1 MVQYPRW
8 VVIKGC
14 SLIAT
19 DNLIITDNPCIYI
32 AATSVC
38 AGILF
43 TKKGVNMEYNNYNE
57 FLNTEEWKQVAEMV
71 KDRDGHKCVICGST
85 ENLNAHHICYEG
97 DCLDENDIVTLCNR
111 CHECLHDGIKKMR
124 EAVSGGVYEMLSD
137 KLSDIVLD
145 FYKRSFTK
153 NEGRFEVCN
162 HENFLKL
169 QSVLDK
175 SIKNQIRSNGELA
188 DAIGTLERTAYEALS
203 KDKIVAERVDF
214 VQRALK
220 IGMKPW
226 EIQKRL
232 KITEKQYFK
241 LIKKIKDGAQN
252 G

>member
-1 MVQYPRW
+1 
-8 VVIKGC
+8 
-14 SLIAT
+14 
-19 DNLIITDNPCIYI
+19 
-32 AATSVC
+32 
-38 AGILF
+38 
-43 TKKGVNMEYNNYNE
+43 MEFENYNE
-57 FLNTEEWKQVAEMV
+57 FLKTEEWKQIAQMV
-71 KDRDGHKCVICGST
+71 KERDGHKCVICGST
-85 ENLNAHHICYEG
+85 ENLNAHHIGYDG

-111 CHECLHDGIKKMR
+111 CHECLHDGIETMR
-124 EAVSGGVYEMLSD
+124 EAVSGGVYKMLSE

-153 NEGRFEVCN
+153 SGGRFEVCN

-175 SIKNQIRSNGELA
+175 SIKNQIRSNGALA

-203 KDKIVAERVDF
+203 KDKIVAARVDF

-226 EIQKRL
+226 EIQARL
-232 KITEKQYFK
+232 KINEKQYYK
-241 LIKKIKDGAQN
+241 LLKKARQAIFEHGER

>member
-1 MVQYPRW
+1 MEF
-8 VVIKGC
+8 
-14 SLIAT
+14 
-19 DNLIITDNPCIYI
+19 DNY
-32 AATSVC
+32 
-38 AGILF
+38 
-43 TKKGVNMEYNNYNE
+43 KE
-57 FLNTEEWKQVAEMV
+57 FLKTEEWKHIAQMV
-71 KDRDGHKCVICGST
+71 KERDGQKCVICGST
-85 ENLNAHHICYEG
+85 ENLNAHHIGYDG

-111 CHECLHDGIKKMR
+111 CHECLHDGIETMR
-124 EAVSGGVYEMLSD
+124 EAVSSGVYQMLSD

-153 NEGRFEVCN
+153 SGGRFEVCN

-169 QSVLDK
+169 QAVLDK

-188 DAIGTLERTAYEALS
+188 DAIGTLERTSYEALS
-203 KDKIVAERVDF
+203 KDKIVAARVDF

>member
-1 MVQYPRW
+1 
-8 VVIKGC
+8 
-14 SLIAT
+14 
-19 DNLIITDNPCIYI
+19 
-32 AATSVC
+32 
-38 AGILF
+38 
-43 TKKGVNMEYNNYNE
+43 MEFENYKE
-57 FLNTEEWKQVAEMV
+57 FLKTDEWKQIAQMV
-71 KDRDGHKCVICGST
+71 KERDGHKCVICGST
-85 ENLNAHHICYEG
+85 ENLNAHHIGYDG

-111 CHECLHDGIKKMR
+111 CHECLHDGIETMR
-124 EAVSGGVYEMLSD
+124 EAVSGGVYKMLSE

-145 FYKRSFTK
+145 FQKRSFTK
-153 NEGRFEVCN
+153 SGGRFEVCN

-169 QSVLDK
+169 QAVLDK
-175 SIKNQIRSNGELA
+175 SIKNQIRSNGALS
-188 DAIGTLERTAYEALS
+188 DAIGTIERTAYEALS
-203 KDKIVAERVDF
+203 KDKIVAARVDF

>member
-1 MVQYPRW
+1 
-8 VVIKGC
+8 
-14 SLIAT
+14 
-19 DNLIITDNPCIYI
+19 
-32 AATSVC
+32 
-38 AGILF
+38 
-43 TKKGVNMEYNNYNE
+43 MEFENYKE
-57 FLNTEEWKQVAEMV
+57 FLKTEEWKQIAQMV
-71 KDRDGHKCVICGST
+71 KERDGHKCVICGST
-85 ENLNAHHICYEG
+85 ENLNAHHIGYDG

-111 CHECLHDGIKKMR
+111 CHECLHDGIETMR
-124 EAVSGGVYEMLSD
+124 DAVSGGVYKMLSE

-175 SIKNQIRSNGELA
+175 SIKNQIRSNGALA

-203 KDKIVAERVDF
+203 KDKIVAARVDF

-220 IGMKPW
+220 IGMKPL
-226 EIQKRL
+226 EIQARL
-232 KITEKQYFK
+232 KINEKQYYK
-241 LIKKIKDGAQN
+241 LLKKVRQARFEHGER

>member
-1 MVQYPRW
+1 
-8 VVIKGC
+8 
-14 SLIAT
+14 
-19 DNLIITDNPCIYI
+19 
-32 AATSVC
+32 
-38 AGILF
+38 
-43 TKKGVNMEYNNYNE
+43 MEFENYNV
-57 FLNTEEWKQVAEMV
+57 FLKTEEWKQIAQMV

-85 ENLNAHHICYEG
+85 ENLNAHHIGYDG

-111 CHECLHDGIKKMR
+111 CHECLHDGIETMR
-124 EAVSGGVYEMLSD
+124 EAVSGGVYKMLSE

-169 QSVLDK
+169 QYVLDK
-175 SIKNQIRSNGELA
+175 SIKNQIRSNGVLA

-203 KDKIVAERVDF
+203 KDKIVAARVDF

>member
-1 MVQYPRW
+1 
-8 VVIKGC
+8 
-14 SLIAT
+14 
-19 DNLIITDNPCIYI
+19 
-32 AATSVC
+32 
-38 AGILF
+38 
-43 TKKGVNMEYNNYNE
+43 MEYKNYDE
-57 FLNTEEWKQVAEMV
+57 FLNTEEWRQVAAMV
-71 KDRDGHKCVICGST
+71 KDRDGNKCVICGST
-85 ENLNAHHICYEG
+85 ENLNAHHICYDG

-203 KDKIVAERVDF
+203 KDKIVAKRVDF

-232 KITEKQYFK
+232 KITENQYFK
-241 LIKKIKDGAQN
+241 LIKKIKDRAQN

>member
-1 MVQYPRW
+1 MRYRER
-8 VVIKGC
+8 G
-14 SLIAT
+14 
-19 DNLIITDNPCIYI
+19 NLMQFNSY
-32 AATSVC
+32 
-38 AGILF
+38 
-43 TKKGVNMEYNNYNE
+43 EE

-71 KDRDGHKCVICGST
+71 KDRDGNRCVICGST
-85 ENLNAHHICYEG
+85 ENLNAHHIGYDG

-111 CHECLHDGIKKMR
+111 CHECLHDGIETMR
-124 EAVSGGVYEMLSD
+124 EAVSGGVYKMLSE

-175 SIKNQIRSNGELA
+175 SIKNQIRSNGVLA

-203 KDKIVAERVDF
+203 KDKIVAARVDF

-220 IGMKPW
+220 IGMKPL
-226 EIQKRL
+226 EIQARL
-232 KITEKQYFK
+232 KINEKQYYK
-241 LIKKIKDGAQN
+241 LLKKVRQARFEHGER

>member
-1 MVQYPRW
+1 
-8 VVIKGC
+8 
-14 SLIAT
+14 
-19 DNLIITDNPCIYI
+19 
-32 AATSVC
+32 
-38 AGILF
+38 
-43 TKKGVNMEYNNYNE
+43 MEFENYKE
-57 FLNTEEWKQVAEMV
+57 FLKTDEWKHIAQMV
-71 KDRDGHKCVICGST
+71 KERDGQKCVICGST
-85 ENLNAHHICYEG
+85 ENLNAHHIGYDG

-111 CHECLHDGIKKMR
+111 CHECLHDGIETMR
-124 EAVSGGVYEMLSD
+124 EAVSGGVYKMLSE

-175 SIKNQIRSNGELA
+175 SIKNQIRSNGALA

-203 KDKIVAERVDF
+203 KDKIVAARVDF

-226 EIQKRL
+226 EIQARL
-232 KITEKQYFK
+232 KINEKQYYK
-241 LIKKIKDGAQN
+241 LLKKVRQARFEHGEKG
-252 G
+252 

>member
-1 MVQYPRW
+1 
-8 VVIKGC
+8 
-14 SLIAT
+14 
-19 DNLIITDNPCIYI
+19 
-32 AATSVC
+32 
-38 AGILF
+38 
-43 TKKGVNMEYNNYNE
+43 MEFENYNE
-57 FLNTEEWKQVAEMV
+57 FLKTDEWKQVAQMV
-71 KDRDGHKCVICGST
+71 KERDGHKCVICGST
-85 ENLNAHHICYEG
+85 ENLNAHHIGYDG

-111 CHECLHDGIKKMR
+111 CHECLHDGIETMR
-124 EAVSGGVYEMLSD
+124 EAVSGGVYKMLSE

-175 SIKNQIRSNGELA
+175 SIKNQIRSNGALA

-203 KDKIVAERVDF
+203 KDKIVAARLDF

-232 KITEKQYFK
+232 KITEKQYYK
-241 LIKKIKDGAQN
+241 LLKKVRQAIFEHGERGISYAKQDN
-252 G
+252 

>member
-1 MVQYPRW
+1 
-8 VVIKGC
+8 
-14 SLIAT
+14 
-19 DNLIITDNPCIYI
+19 
-32 AATSVC
+32 
-38 AGILF
+38 
-43 TKKGVNMEYNNYNE
+43 MEFENYKE
-57 FLNTEEWKQVAEMV
+57 FLNTEEWKQIAQMV
-71 KDRDGHKCVICGST
+71 KERDGHKCVICGST
-85 ENLNAHHICYEG
+85 ENLNAHHIGYDG

-111 CHECLHDGIKKMR
+111 CHECLHDGIETMR
-124 EAVSGGVYEMLSD
+124 DAVSGGVYKMLSE

-153 NEGRFEVCN
+153 SGGRFEVCN

-175 SIKNQIRSNGELA
+175 SIKNQIRSNGALA

-203 KDKIVAERVDF
+203 KDKIVAARVDF

-226 EIQKRL
+226 EIQARL
-232 KITEKQYFK
+232 KINEKQYYK
-241 LIKKIKDGAQN
+241 LLKKASQARFEHGER